1 MGLLCVFPA
10 YRRRGFGAA
19 PEKRLIA
26 WTTER
31 GCVPF
36 GQVEKDDLASLRL
49 QEKPGLTR
57 SENRIVRMRREG

>member
-26 WTTER
+26 WTAER

-36 GQVEKDDLASLRL
+36 GQVEKDDLAFLRL